1 MARPKNDVIVEDG
14 AVYVLR
20 AGTAVYVKTADICSM
35 TGKSNQWIGQ
45 LVAQGTLHKRS
56 TPHGS
61 LFDVAEAVRAYCS
74 MLEAA
79 LLARDVDFED
89 IRATAELQLGRNE
102 QGRSRVL
109 KMVIRCSVRVNE
121 RDEAM
126 FRRVEKMM
134 AQGCLVTGSLHDGI
148 PMEYELEPTFFEE

>member
-1 MARPKNDVIVEDG
+1 MHLAAMTIRAKRLLAG
-14 AVYVLR
+14 A
-20 AGTAVYVKTADICSM
+20 
-35 TGKSNQWIGQ
+35 
-45 LVAQGTLHKRS
+45 
-56 TPHGS
+56 S
-61 LFDVAEAVRAYCS
+61 LYCYCS

-121 RDEAM
+121 RDEAV

>member
-1 MARPKNDVIVEDG
+1 MSDKLTVSCSCGEWVYTIETGGVVLPQIVIDNRGVPQEQQ
-14 AVYVLR
+14 
-20 AGTAVYVKTADICSM
+20 AGTA
-35 TGKSNQWIGQ
+35 
-45 LVAQGTLHKRS
+45 KRLLA
-56 TPHGS
+56 GAS
-61 LFDVAEAVRAYCS
+61 LYCYCS

-102 QGRSRVL
+102 QGKSRVL

-121 RDEAM
+121 RDEAV

>member
-1 MARPKNDVIVEDG
+1 MSDRLTVSCFCGEGVYTIETGGVVLPQIVIDNRGVPQEQQ
-14 AVYVLR
+14 
-20 AGTAVYVKTADICSM
+20 AGTA
-35 TGKSNQWIGQ
+35 
-45 LVAQGTLHKRS
+45 KRLLA
-56 TPHGS
+56 GAS
-61 LFDVAEAVRAYCS
+61 LYCYCS

-121 RDEAM
+121 RDEAV

>member
-1 MARPKNDVIVEDG
+1 MSDRLTVSCSCGGGVYTIETGGVVLPQIVIDNRGVPQEQQ
-14 AVYVLR
+14 
-20 AGTAVYVKTADICSM
+20 AGTA
-35 TGKSNQWIGQ
+35 
-45 LVAQGTLHKRS
+45 KRLLA
-56 TPHGS
+56 GAS
-61 LFDVAEAVRAYCS
+61 LYCYCS

-89 IRATAELQLGRNE
+89 IRATAELHLGRNE

-121 RDEAM
+121 RDEAV